1 MKEQE
6 IIEVLGEWNFWNR
19 EIDTGI
25 PRRDYTDKLFEFLRY
40 DKVISIV
47 GIRRAGKSYIVRQ
60 LAKEL
65 IKSGLDRQKTL
76 IINFEEPVFEGS
88 ELKDLLKM
96 YESYV
101 EIIRPAGK
109 PFVFLDEIQNVPKWE
124 KFVRSLNERKEAF
137 VTISGS
143 SSKLLSEE
151 LATVLAGRQ
160 IYFEIFPLSLREFLN
175 FRNLE
180 IKDLKD
186 ALLNSQKI
194 KSLMW
199 DYLKFGGFPEVVMS
213 ENEDFKF
220 RVLRSYYDDIVT
232 KDVARRFKVR
242 KVEELRSLVKFY
254 LTNTASQ
261 VTLNSISKFLK
272 LPTET
277 IRRFSDYIET
287 SKAIFF
293 VKRFSFSFKQQEKS
307 PRKVYSTDTGLV
319 NAVGFRFSANYG
331 RLMENVVAIEL
342 KRRQSRNLMVEVY
355 YWKDYAGREIDF
367 LVKEGPNIREL
378 IQVTFASDRNEIEE
392 RELKTLVRA
401 SKETGCKELSV
412 ITWDYDAEEE
422 FRGRRIKFVSLWKWL
437 LDLSV

>member
-1 MKEQE
+1 MKKQE
-6 IIEVLGEWNFWNR
+6 IIEVLSKWNFWNR
-19 EIDTGI
+19 EIETGI
-25 PRRDYTDKLFEFLRY
+25 PRRDYTDKLVEFLKY
-40 DKVISIV
+40 DKVISII
-47 GIRRAGKSYIVRQ
+47 GIRRSGKSFIIRQ
-60 LAKEL
+60 LTKEL
-65 IKSGLDRQKTL
+65 INSGLDRQKTL

-88 ELKDLLKM
+88 ELKDLLKI
-96 YESYV
+96 YDSYV
-101 EIIRPAGK
+101 EIIRPDGK

-124 KFVRSLNERKEAF
+124 KFVRGLNERKEASI
-137 VTISGS
+137 TISGS

-160 IYFEIFPLSLREFLN
+160 IYFEIFPLSLKEFLN
-175 FRNLE
+175 FKNLG

-199 DYLKFGGFPEVVMS
+199 DYLKFGGFPEVVIS
-213 ENEDFKF
+213 ENEDFKL

-232 KDVARRFKVR
+232 KDVARRFKIR

-254 LTNTASQ
+254 LTNIASQ

-277 IRRFSDYIET
+277 VRRFSDYIET

-307 PRKVYSTDTGLV
+307 PRKVYSTDNGLV
-319 NAVGFRFSANYG
+319 NAVGFRFSENYG
-331 RLMENVVAIEL
+331 RLMENVVAIDL
-342 KRRQSRNLMVEVY
+342 KRRQSENPLTEVY
-355 YWKDYAGREIDF
+355 YWKDYAGREVDF

-392 RELKTLVRA
+392 RELKTLIRA
-401 SKETGCKELSV
+401 SKEIGCKELFI
-412 ITWDYDAEEE
+412 ITWDYEAEEE
-422 FRGRRIKFVSLWKWL
+422 LKDRKIKFVPLWKWL
-437 LDLSV
+437 LGFSI

>member
-6 IIEVLGEWNFWNR
+6 IIEVLGKWNFCNR

-40 DKVISIV
+40 DKVISII

-213 ENEDFKF
+213 ENEDFKL

>member
-277 IRRFSDYIET
+277 IRRFSGYIET
-287 SKAIFF
+287 SRAIFF

>member
-1 MKEQE
+1 
-6 IIEVLGEWNFWNR
+6 
-19 EIDTGI
+19 
-25 PRRDYTDKLFEFLRY
+25 LRY

-277 IRRFSDYIET
+277 IRRFSGYIET
-287 SKAIFF
+287 SRAIFF

>member
-40 DKVISIV
+40 DKVISII

-277 IRRFSDYIET
+277 IRRFSGYIET
-287 SKAIFF
+287 SRAIFF

>member
-1 MKEQE
+1 MKKQE
-6 IIEVLGEWNFWNR
+6 IIEALSKWNFWNR
-19 EIDTGI
+19 KIETGI
-25 PRRDYTDKLFEFLRY
+25 PRRDYTDKLVEFLKY
-40 DKVISIV
+40 DKVISII
-47 GIRRAGKSYIVRQ
+47 GIRRAGKSFIIRQ
-60 LAKEL
+60 LAREL
-65 IKSGLDRQKTL
+65 IKSGLDSQKTL

-88 ELKDLLKM
+88 ELKDLLKI
-96 YESYV
+96 YDSYV
-101 EIIRPAGK
+101 EIIKPDGK

-137 VTISGS
+137 ITISGS

-160 IYFEIFPLSLREFLN
+160 IYFEIFPLSLREYLN

-194 KSLMW
+194 KSLVW
-199 DYLKFGGFPEVVMS
+199 EYLKFGGFPEVVIS
-213 ENEDFKF
+213 ESEDFKL

-232 KDVARRFKVR
+232 KDVARRFKIR

-254 LTNTASQ
+254 LTNIASQ
-261 VTLNSISKFLK
+261 VTSNSISKFLK

-277 IRRFSDYIET
+277 VIRFSDNIET

-319 NAVGFRFSANYG
+319 NAVGFRVSENYG
-331 RLMENVVAIEL
+331 KLMENVVATEL
-342 KRRQSRNLMVEVY
+342 KRRQSKNPLTEVY
-355 YWKDYAGREIDF
+355 YWKDYAGREVDF

-378 IQVTFASDRNEIEE
+378 IQVTFASDRNEIGE
-392 RELKTLVRA
+392 RELKTLIRA
-401 SKETGCKELSV
+401 SKETGCRELSV
-412 ITWDYDAEEE
+412 ITWDYEAEEE
-422 FRGRRIKFVSLWKWL
+422 LKHRKIKFAPLWKWL
-437 LDLSV
+437 LDFPT

>member
-1 MKEQE
+1 
-6 IIEVLGEWNFWNR
+6 
-19 EIDTGI
+19 
-25 PRRDYTDKLFEFLRY
+25 
-40 DKVISIV
+40 
-47 GIRRAGKSYIVRQ
+47 
-60 LAKEL
+60 
-65 IKSGLDRQKTL
+65 
-76 IINFEEPVFEGS
+76 
-88 ELKDLLKM
+88 
-96 YESYV
+96 
-101 EIIRPAGK
+101 
-109 PFVFLDEIQNVPKWE
+109 
-124 KFVRSLNERKEAF
+124 
-137 VTISGS
+137 
-143 SSKLLSEE
+143 
-151 LATVLAGRQ
+151 
-160 IYFEIFPLSLREFLN
+160 
-175 FRNLE
+175 
-180 IKDLKD
+180 
-186 ALLNSQKI
+186 
-194 KSLMW
+194 MW